1 MQCHCLNQQISINNE
16 MKLLTQDRK
25 RINSIFCGNS
35 LAVKWLG
42 FCASTTQGTGSIPGR
57 GAKIPQD
64 RRHGKEKKMKHLI
77 TITSL
82 NGYLLGTYYVLGI
95 RLKDEDI
102 ATSKKKIVLLLW
114 SLESSEKS
122 RQ

>member
-1 MQCHCLNQQISINNE
+1 MKQ
-16 MKLLTQDRK
+16 KLLTQDRK
-25 RINSIFCGNS
+25 ITNSIFCGNA

-42 FCASTTQGTGSIPGR
+42 FCASTTWSTGSIPGR

-64 RRHGKEKKMKHLI
+64 RRHGKEKKETSNHYYIIKWIFIKHLH
-77 TITSL
+77 
-82 NGYLLGTYYVLGI
+82 VLGI
-95 RLKDEDI
+95 RLRDEDI